1 MFPRTVPQ
9 AFVDIDGLGLSGL
22 DRRGGDWL
30 ILKLKHPAA
39 ALPAQ
44 PLQIRKDPVKI
55 GEKVYLVGCPY
66 SERDC
71 KQNVYSGKVT
81 ARAFGDRFRY
91 DLTPPVEIPG
101 FSGAPIID
109 ETGHLVGVMTVWFDP
124 KMDGDKFL
132 EAGGEDAATIY
143 PEMDGQ

>member
-55 GEKVYLVGCPY
+55 GEKVYLVGCPFAV
-66 SERDC
+66 
-71 KQNVYSGKVT
+71 NVIVNRTYIR
-81 ARAFGDRFRY
+81 AR
-91 DLTPPVEIPG
+91 
-101 FSGAPIID
+101 
-109 ETGHLVGVMTVWFDP
+109 
-124 KMDGDKFL
+124 
-132 EAGGEDAATIY
+132 
-143 PEMDGQ
+143 